1 MSERPEDDRVDPD
14 ALVEEQEDAAA
25 AEAGGI
31 GGRGPDYHE
40 DDPAAV
46 PLDEAGQ
53 GESEGFEQAEDEL
66 IRSASHED
74 NLGTPGADAFPDEE
88 RSGATYGEADEV
100 RASEIS
106 DEDPEGADPAA
117 R

>member
-40 DDPAAV
+40 DDPAAI
-46 PLDEAGQ
+46 PLDEAGE
-53 GESEGFEQAEDEL
+53 GESEGFEQAEEAL
-66 IRSASHED
+66 IRNASHED
-74 NLGTPGADAFPDEE
+74 PSGPPTSETFGDEE
-88 RSGATYGEADEV
+88 NVGSEFGEADGV
-100 RASEIS
+100 DL
-106 DEDPEGADPAA
+106 DE

>member
-1 MSERPEDDRVDPD
+1 MSERPGDDPTVR
-14 ALVEEQEDAAA
+14 EQEEAAA
-25 AEAGGI
+25 AEAAGI

-66 IRSASHED
+66 IRTASHED
-74 NLGTPGADAFPDEE
+74 AGGVPRDDLFGDEE
-88 RSGATYGEADEV
+88 DPDSTYGDPDQ
-100 RASEIS
+100 EINP
-106 DEDPEGADPAA
+106 DD